1 MLLTTAQAPAQILA
15 SLKRLI
21 LTKQF
26 LHLKTNLFKELGRAP
41 SSQTLN

>member
-1 MLLTTAQAPAQILA
+1 MHNSCQAPAQDHT

-26 LHLKTNLFKELGRAP
+26 LHLETNYF
-41 SSQTLN
+41 